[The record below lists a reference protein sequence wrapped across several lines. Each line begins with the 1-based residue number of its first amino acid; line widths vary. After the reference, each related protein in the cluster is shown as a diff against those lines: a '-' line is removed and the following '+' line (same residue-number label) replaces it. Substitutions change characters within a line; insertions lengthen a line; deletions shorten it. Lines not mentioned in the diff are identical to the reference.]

1 MTVVLCACYLKVGD
15 LGHFLCFIVNITI
28 YGHGVSSA
36 LWSVFVVCI
45 SEKSVAV
52 FVVAKEHNTFQLG
65 DRLYCLYE
73 RGKRGSSI
81 G

>member
-52 FVVAKEHNTFQLG
+52 FVVAG
-65 DRLYCLYE
+65 GGG
-73 RGKRGSSI
+73 RGRAGGGGEGAQHI
-81 G
+81 PTG